1 MSHQLPVPKNTRARS
16 QATHCVLP
24 DTKKPKR
31 GAEDAEDAFEN
42 RLVEDAEDAF
52 ENRLVEDAEDAFEN
66 RLVEDAE
73 EAFVTLLDC
82 TKKPPPHLFVLG
94 KQKEERIHLWPICY
108 RGIGTHSPT
117 PLS

>member
-16 QATHCVLP
+16 QATHRVLP

-31 GAEDAEDAFEN
+31 GT
-42 RLVEDAEDAF
+42 
-52 ENRLVEDAEDAFEN
+52 EDAEDAFEN

-94 KQKEERIHLWPICY
+94 KQKEELIHQWPIM
-108 RGIGTHSPT
+108 
-117 PLS
+117 L

>member
-31 GAEDAEDAFEN
+31 GA
-42 RLVEDAEDAF
+42 EDAEDAF

>member
-31 GAEDAEDAFEN
+31 GTEDAEVAFEN
-42 RLVEDAEDAF
+42 RLVEDA
-52 ENRLVEDAEDAFEN
+52 
-66 RLVEDAE
+66 EDAE

-94 KQKEERIHLWPICY
+94 NPKKSLLHMWPLKY
-108 RGIGTHSPT
+108 
-117 PLS
+117 